1 MERQMKYLIIG
12 SGGREH
18 AIAWRLLSDGSA
30 GEVYAAPGNGGIE
43 DKYRV
48 KIQADDFDGI
58 SRFCMEKKI
67 GMVIIGP
74 EVPLVSGLA
83 DFLEGNGIRVFGPSK
98 KAAMIE
104 GSKLFAKRIMESYD
118 VPTAGHWDF
127 TGKNSLIEFV
137 EKQDK
142 YPLVIKLDG
151 LAAGKGVGIP
161 QNKQEA
167 MDFIEENVKPGSR
180 VFVEEYLE
188 GEEASVLSIS
198 DGVTVKPLVAA
209 QDHKRVFDGDRGP
222 NTGGMGAYAPA
233 PVVTP
238 ERMKFIQER
247 VLQPVIDGMRKE
259 GIPFRGIL
267 YAGVMISGDKINVLE
282 FNARFGDPETQVIL
296 PLLDVKL
303 GDLLDAAVDGK
314 LDSFE
319 LKFKKSHAMT
329 VVVAAGGYPGSYEK
343 GKAITGFDKI
353 SGKLIVFHAG
363 TEKREGK
370 ILSNGGRVLNVT
382 SIGSTLK
389 EAQQNIY
396 DEIGN
401 IGFEGSFYRKD
412 IGYRAL

>member
-1 MERQMKYLIIG
+1 MKYLVIG

-18 AIAWRLLSDGSA
+18 AIAWRLLNDGSA
-30 GEVYAAPGNGGIE
+30 SEIYVAPGNGGIA

-48 KIQADDFDGI
+48 NIQSDDFEGI
-58 SRFCMEKKI
+58 KKFCNEKKI
-67 GMVIIGP
+67 DLVVIGP
-74 EVPLVSGLA
+74 EVPLVNGLA
-83 DFLEGNGIRVFGPSK
+83 DLLEENGIRAFGPSK

-104 GSKLFAKRIMESYD
+104 GSKLFAKRIMETYN

-127 TGKNSLIEFV
+127 TGQKSLIEFI
-137 EKQDK
+137 EKQEK

-151 LAAGKGVGIP
+151 LAAGKGVAIP
-161 QNKQEA
+161 QNKEEA
-167 MDFIEENVKPGSR
+167 LAFVEENVKTDSR
-180 VFVEEYLE
+180 VFLEEFLE

-198 DGVTVKPLVAA
+198 DGVTVIPFVAA

-233 PVVTP
+233 PVATR
-238 ERMKFIQER
+238 EKIKFIHEK

-259 GIPFRGIL
+259 GTPFRGIL
-267 YAGVMISGDKINVLE
+267 YAGVMISGDKVTVLE

-303 GDLLDAAVDGK
+303 GDMLNAAVDGK
-314 LDSFE
+314 LDKFD
-319 LKFKKSHAMT
+319 LKFKKAHAMT

-343 GKAITGFDKI
+343 GKEITGFDKV
-353 SGKLIVFHAG
+353 SDKLMVFHAG
-363 TEKREGK
+363 TENKDGK

-396 DEIGN
+396 DEIGK
-401 IGFEGSFYRKD
+401 IEFEGSFYRRD

>member
-1 MERQMKYLIIG
+1 MKYLVIG

-18 AIAWRLLSDGSA
+18 AIAWRLLDDGSA
-30 GEVYAAPGNGGIE
+30 SEIYVAPGNGGIE

-48 KIQADDFDGI
+48 NIQADDFDGI
-58 SRFCMEKKI
+58 KKFCIEKKI
-67 GMVIIGP
+67 DLVVIGP
-74 EVPLVSGLA
+74 EIPLVNGLA
-83 DFLEGNGIRVFGPSK
+83 DFLAESGIRAFGPSK

-104 GSKLFAKRIMESYD
+104 GSKLFAKRIMETYN

-127 TGKNSLIEFV
+127 TGQNSLIEFI
-137 EKQDK
+137 EKQEK

-161 QNKQEA
+161 QNREEA
-167 MDFIEENVKPGSR
+167 LAFIEENVKPDSR
-180 VFVEEYLE
+180 VFLEEFLE

-198 DGVTVKPLVAA
+198 DGVTVKPFVAA
-209 QDHKRVFDGDRGP
+209 QDHKRVFDGDNGP

-233 PVVTP
+233 PVATP
-238 ERMKFIQER
+238 ERIKFIHEK

-259 GIPFRGIL
+259 GTPFKGIL
-267 YAGVMISGDKINVLE
+267 YAGVMISGDKITVLE

-303 GDLLDAAVDGK
+303 GDMLNAAVDGT
-314 LDSFE
+314 LDKFD
-319 LKFKKSHAMT
+319 LKFKNAHAMT
-329 VVVAAGGYPGSYEK
+329 VVVAAGGYPGNYDK
-343 GKAITGFDKI
+343 GKEIKGFDKV
-353 SGKLIVFHAG
+353 SDKLMVFHAG
-363 TEKREGK
+363 TANKGGK
-370 ILSNGGRVLNVT
+370 IVSNGGRVLNVT

-396 DEIGN
+396 DEIGKLE
-401 IGFEGSFYRKD
+401 FEGSFYRRD

>member
-1 MERQMKYLIIG
+1 MKYLVIG

-18 AIAWRLLSDGSA
+18 AIAWRLMNDGSA
-30 GEVYAAPGNGGIE
+30 GEIYVAPGNGGIE

-48 KIQADDFDGI
+48 NIPADDFDGI
-58 SRFCMEKKI
+58 ASFCMEKKI
-67 GMVIIGP
+67 DLVVVGP
-74 EVPLVSGLA
+74 EVPLVNGIA
-83 DFLEGNGIRVFGPSK
+83 DFLEGRGIRVFGPSA

-104 GSKLFAKRIMESYD
+104 GSKLFAKRIMETYG

-127 TGKNSLIEFV
+127 TGTQSLIGFI
-137 EKQDK
+137 EKQEN
-142 YPLVIKLDG
+142 YPIVIKLDG
-151 LAAGKGVGIP
+151 LAAGKGVAIP
-161 QNKQEA
+161 QNKNEA
-167 MDFIEENVKPGSR
+167 LAFIEENVKPDSR
-180 VFVEEYLE
+180 VFVEEYIE

-198 DGVTVKPLVAA
+198 DGVTVIPFVAA
-209 QDHKRVFDGDRGP
+209 QDHKRVFDGDKGP

-233 PVVTP
+233 PVATP
-238 ERMKFIQER
+238 ERIKFIHER

-259 GIPFRGIL
+259 GTPFKGIL

-303 GDLLDAAVDGK
+303 GDMLNAAVDGT
-314 LDSFE
+314 LD
-319 LKFKKSHAMT
+319 KFKLMFKDAHAMT
-329 VVVAAGGYPGSYEK
+329 VVVAAGGYPGTYAK
-343 GKAITGFDKI
+343 GKAITGLDRV
-353 SGKLIVFHAG
+353 SEKLMVFHAG
-363 TEKREGK
+363 TEKRDGN

-396 DEIGN
+396 DEIGK
-401 IGFEGSFYRKD
+401 IEFEGSFYRKD

>member
-1 MERQMKYLIIG
+1 MKYLVIG

-18 AIAWRLLSDGSA
+18 AIAWRLLNDGSA
-30 GEVYAAPGNGGIE
+30 SEIYVAPGNGGIE

-48 KIQADDFDGI
+48 DIHADDFEGI
-58 SRFCMEKKI
+58 RKFCNEKKI
-67 GMVIIGP
+67 DLVVIGP
-74 EVPLVSGLA
+74 EVPLVNGLA
-83 DFLEGNGIRVFGPSK
+83 DFLEDGGIRVFGPSK

-104 GSKLFAKRIMESYD
+104 GSKLFAKRIMETYN

-127 TGKNSLIEFV
+127 TGKKSLIEFID
-137 EKQDK
+137 KQEK

-151 LAAGKGVGIP
+151 LAAGKGVAIP
-161 QNKQEA
+161 QTKEEA
-167 MDFIEENVKPGSR
+167 LAFVEENVKSDSR
-180 VFVEEYLE
+180 VFLEEFLE

-198 DGVTVKPLVAA
+198 DGVTVIPLVAA
-209 QDHKRVFDGDRGP
+209 QDHKRVFDGDMGP

-238 ERMKFIQER
+238 ERIKFIQEK
-247 VLQPVIDGMRKE
+247 VLQPVIDGMRSE
-259 GIPFRGIL
+259 GTPFKGIL
-267 YAGVMISGDKINVLE
+267 YAGVMISGDKITVLE

-303 GDLLDAAVDGK
+303 GDLLNAAVDGK
-314 LDSFE
+314 LNKFD
-319 LKFKKSHAMT
+319 LKFKKAHAMT

-343 GKAITGFDKI
+343 GKVITGFDKV
-353 SGKLIVFHAG
+353 SDKLMVFHAG
-363 TEKREGK
+363 TANREGE

-396 DEIGN
+396 AEIGKLE
-401 IGFEGSFYRKD
+401 FEGSFYRKD